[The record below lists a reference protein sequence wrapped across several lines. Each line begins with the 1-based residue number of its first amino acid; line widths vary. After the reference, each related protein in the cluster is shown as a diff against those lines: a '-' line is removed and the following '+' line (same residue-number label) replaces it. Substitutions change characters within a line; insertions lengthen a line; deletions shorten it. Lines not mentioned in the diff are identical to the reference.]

1 MSESYGLVSN
11 TLPRVYNPPPG
22 WDEELVSWQA
32 ANVGWAPPSAE
43 WTPASPPGVRPAP
56 AGWQFWVINPILVDQ
71 QRGILVKRAFGV
83 IGIGLALFVA
93 GLVASLIGANLTLG
107 GGTFIIFT
115 GLMIVGLARVV
126 FGVIR
131 LARAP
136 SMAKDL
142 VMNRKI

>member
-1 MSESYGLVSN
+1 MPDSYGLVSN

-32 ANVGWAPPSAE
+32 ANVGWAPPSAG
-43 WTPASPPGVRPAP
+43 WTPDSPPGARPAP
-56 AGWQFWVINPILVDQ
+56 AGWQFWVINPILVAQ
-71 QRGILVKRAFGV
+71 QRRLLAKRAWGV
-83 IGIGLALFVA
+83 IGIGSAIFVA
-93 GLVASLIGANLTLG
+93 GLVASLIGANLAAG
-107 GGTFIIFT
+107 GGVFIIFT

-131 LARAP
+131 LARAS

-142 VMNRKI
+142 VMNRKL

>member
-11 TLPRVYNPPPG
+11 NLPRVFNPPPG

-32 ANVGWAPPSAE
+32 KNVGWTPPSAE
-43 WTPASPPGVRPAP
+43 WTPASPPGALPAP
-56 AGWQFWVINPILVDQ
+56 AGWQFWVINPILLAQHRQV
-71 QRGILVKRAFGV
+71 LAKRALGV
-83 IGIGLALFVA
+83 IGIGVAIFVA
-93 GLVASLIGANLTLG
+93 GLVASLIGANLAAG
-107 GGTFIIFT
+107 GGVFIIFT

-131 LARAP
+131 LARAS